1 MGLGTLAVRGVVGPL
16 FVGHG
21 TQKLFGWF
29 DGHGLDATAGGF
41 ESMGLKPGRRHALA
55 AGGAEALGG
64 ALVTLGAL
72 TPLAAT
78 MITGTMVTAIRKVH
92 ASNGPWVTSGGWEY
106 NATVIATMALLTE
119 TGPGKPSVDAVAFP
133 RLKGS
138 AWATLALAA
147 GLAGSYLATASPM
160 AEPQPEPAPAE
171 REGRAGDV
179 ASPDGNGDREAT
191 PATSSTA

>member
-1 MGLGTLAVRGVVGPL
+1 MGLGTMAVRGVVGPL

-41 ESMGLKPGRRHALA
+41 ESMGLRPGKRHALA

-92 ASNGPWVTSGGWEY
+92 ASHGPWATSGGWEY
-106 NATVIATMALLTE
+106 NATVIAALALLTE

-138 AWATLALAA
+138 KWVALALTA
-147 GLAGSYLATASPM
+147 GVGGSYLATSSPL

-179 ASPDGNGDREAT
+179 ASPDGEGDRQAVHA
-191 PATSSTA
+191 PTSA